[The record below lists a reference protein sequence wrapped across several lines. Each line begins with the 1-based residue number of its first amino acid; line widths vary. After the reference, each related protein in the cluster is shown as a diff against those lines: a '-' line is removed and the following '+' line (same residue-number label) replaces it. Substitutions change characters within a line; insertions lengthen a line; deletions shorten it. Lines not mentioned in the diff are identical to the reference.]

1 MSPGNHRHYSDRMR
15 VHVVSDVHG
24 AAEPL
29 ARAGDGADALLV
41 LGDLIDYVDYRD
53 PAGGILG
60 SALGPAVSAE
70 FARLRTAGRREELIA
85 YVRGAW
91 ERVPDAAAVLEGA
104 VREQYDRLFAALS
117 APTYAIPG
125 NVDVPR
131 LWSEYARPGLSLA
144 DGEVVTIGGLRFGFV
159 GGAPLPPGVTRGNSG
174 PWTPHVV
181 PAEEFAAAVH
191 ALGPLDV
198 LCSHVPPAVPEL
210 AFDVVTRRA
219 EAASRALLDVVHRD
233 HPRAALFGHVHQ
245 PLAPRVRVGR
255 TECVNVG
262 HFATTGVPHV
272 LRW

>member
-1 MSPGNHRHYSDRMR
+1 MR

-24 AAEPL
+24 AADAL
-29 ARAGDGADALLV
+29 SRAGEGADALIV

-60 SALGPAVSAE
+60 RVLGAQVSSE
-70 FARLRTAGRREELIA
+70 FARLRTAGGRDALIA
-85 YVRGAW
+85 YIRDAW
-91 ERVPDAAAVLEGA
+91 ARVPDAPSVVQDA
-104 VREQYDRLFAALS
+104 VREQYDRMFAAVT

-125 NVDVPR
+125 NVDVPE
-131 LWSEYARPGLSLA
+131 LWAEYSRPGLDLV
-144 DGEVVTIGGLRFGFV
+144 DGEVVPIGGLRFGFV
-159 GGAPLPPGVTRGNSG
+159 GGAPLPPGVTRRRSG

-181 PAEEFAAAVH
+181 PAEEFSAAVH
-191 ALGPLDV
+191 ALDRMDV

-210 AFDVVTRRA
+210 AFDVVTRRP
-219 EAASRALLDVVHRD
+219 EAASQALLDVVHRD
-233 HPRAALFGHVHQ
+233 RPRAALFGHVHQ

-262 HFATTGVPHV
+262 HFRDTGAPYV